1 MKVSLRKANAIQAAI
16 VEAVNTL
23 ELATDV
29 AINEFERPT
38 AKIDEAVNKFS
49 TNLTTRSKL
58 MGVQYEIRR
67 AVARANAEVGI
78 NDFLAD
84 VAMLEKD
91 IVLYTRLAKVRPALE
106 NDVIVGKLGKIKG
119 RSEDQFYGREDVVQ
133 TSIFDESAI
142 DGFKETL
149 ASLKK
154 QKVSLQDSLL
164 ELNVSTEIEI
174 SDESEKLLA
183 RAGII

>member
-1 MKVSLRKANAIQAAI
+1 M
-16 VEAVNTL
+16 
-23 ELATDV
+23 
-29 AINEFERPT
+29 
-38 AKIDEAVNKFS
+38 
-49 TNLTTRSKL
+49 
-58 MGVQYEIRR
+58 
-67 AVARANAEVGI
+67 
-78 NDFLAD
+78 
-84 VAMLEKD
+84 
-91 IVLYTRLAKVRPALE
+91 
-106 NDVIVGKLGKIKG
+106 
-119 RSEDQFYGREDVVQ
+119 Q